1 MMGLTM
7 EFLTTNVGKKPV
19 FEKFT
24 MDRYNSIVK
33 YKTAYYSFI
42 LPVALG
48 MYMVCTISVLTV
60 VIHYLE
66 LCHINRFNR
75 YFLWQRI

>member
-1 MMGLTM
+1 MGLSL
-7 EFLTTNVGKKPV
+7 ELLTTQSGKNPV

-42 LPVALG
+42 LPVALS
-48 MYMVCTISVLTV
+48 MYMVCTI
-60 VIHYLE
+60 
-66 LCHINRFNR
+66 
-75 YFLWQRI
+75 

>member
-1 MMGLTM
+1 MGVAFELH
-7 EFLTTNVGKKPV
+7 TTQFGKKPT

-42 LPVALG
+42 LPVALS
-48 MYMVCTISVLTV
+48 MYMVCTI
-60 VIHYLE
+60 
-66 LCHINRFNR
+66 
-75 YFLWQRI
+75 

>member
-1 MMGLTM
+1 MMGISL
-7 EFLTTNVGKKPV
+7 ELLTTQFGKKPV

-33 YKTAYYSFI
+33 YKTAYYSFS

-48 MYMVCTISVLTV
+48 MLMVCTI
-60 VIHYLE
+60 
-66 LCHINRFNR
+66 
-75 YFLWQRI
+75 

>member
-1 MMGLTM
+1 MGETFDILATQ
-7 EFLTTNVGKKPV
+7 FGKKQV

-42 LPVALG
+42 LPFALS
-48 MYMVCTISVLTV
+48 MHMVCTT
-60 VIHYLE
+60 
-66 LCHINRFNR
+66 
-75 YFLWQRI
+75 